1 MCFNCFFIVEIHFAI
16 IIDNYWK
23 VREGTQEND
32 QVNILKDAMEGL
44 GFCTLCF
51 NNLNLESI
59 LFLFEAFQCVDRSQ
73 LASFALLF
81 LSKGNTN
88 HLYDANN
95 TVITYDQIFAFFK
108 DVGASQIPKLFL
120 FHLAYDGSPPSDR
133 LVFPDPPN
141 NSIALVVSIKQC
153 TKVSP
158 AIFSVATNL
167 LPEECHIKPLKQCFE
182 EMMGQI
188 EQLDTA
194 TCIYRNCLQDSFVM
208 PTSSQDSTHQ

>member
-1 MCFNCFFIVEIHFAI
+1 M
-16 IIDNYWK
+16 
-23 VREGTQEND
+23 
-32 QVNILKDAMEGL
+32 KDAFEGL

-51 NNLNLESI
+51 NNLNLESVR
-59 LFLFEAFQCVDRSQ
+59 FLLKAFQRVDCSQ

-95 TVITYDQIFAFFK
+95 TIVTFEQIFAFFT
-108 DVGASQIPKLFL
+108 DVDAPKLFL
-120 FHLAYDGSPPSDR
+120 FHLAYDGEPPSDR

-158 AIFSVATNL
+158 ALSSIANNL

-182 EMMGQI
+182 EMKRQI
-188 EQLDTA
+188 KQLDPA
-194 TCIYRNCLQDSFVM
+194 TCIYRNCLLQDGLVM
-208 PTSSQDSTHQ
+208 PTSCQNSTHQ

>member
-1 MCFNCFFIVEIHFAI
+1 MFNCFFIIETHFAI

-23 VREGTQEND
+23 VREDTEEND
-32 QVNILKDAMEGL
+32 QVNILKDALEGL
-44 GFCTLCF
+44 GYCTLCF

-59 LFLFEAFQCVDRSQ
+59 LFLLKVFQRADRSQ
-73 LASFALLF
+73 LASFALFF

-120 FHLAYDGSPPSDR
+120 FHLAYDGEPPSDQ
-133 LVFPDPPN
+133 LVFPDPPY

-182 EMMGQI
+182 EMMCQI
-188 EQLDTA
+188 EQLDAA
-194 TCIYRNCLQDSFVM
+194 TCISKNSLQDRFVM
-208 PTSSQDSTHQ
+208 PTSSQDSAHQ